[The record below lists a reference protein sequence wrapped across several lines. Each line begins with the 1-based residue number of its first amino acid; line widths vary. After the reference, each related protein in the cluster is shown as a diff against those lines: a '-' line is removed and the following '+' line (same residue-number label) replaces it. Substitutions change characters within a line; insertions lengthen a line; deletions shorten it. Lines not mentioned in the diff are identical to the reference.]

1 MKGKV
6 CEIDIDEALEI
17 LWTLEEQGESDKER
31 FKEKFNKE
39 FMSASEDN
47 HKKRFRHGYR
57 EKVSEEILN
66 ELKGRKL
73 VSEVNEEIKL
83 TEKGRDLARDIVRRH
98 RLAERLFVDML
109 DMGKEEIEKPACE
122 FEHLLSEDVTDRI
135 CTLLGHPRE
144 CPHGLPIPEGKCC
157 TIDKDTIEPA
167 IIPLPK
173 VNTGRKVEVAYIHTK
188 SHSRI
193 HKLLSYDIGPG
204 STIEVHQKDPVFI
217 IRSGETD
224 IALEEEIIKDI
235 YVKPLD

>member
-1 MKGKV
+1 MNGNV

-17 LWTLEEQGESDKER
+17 LWTLEEQGETDKER
-31 FKEKFNKE
+31 FKERFSEE
-39 FMSASEDN
+39 FGSAPDDD

-57 EKVSEEILN
+57 GKVSEEVLD
-66 ELKGRKL
+66 ELIERDLAK
-73 VSEVNEEIKL
+73 EVNGNVKL
-83 TEKGRDLARDIVRRH
+83 TDKGHDLARDIVRRH

-144 CPHGLPIPEGKCC
+144 CPHGLPIPKGKCC
-157 TIDKDTIEPA
+157 SVGKETIEPA
-167 IIPLPK
+167 IIPLTK
-173 VNTGRKVEVAYIHTK
+173 VEVGKDVEVAYIHTS

-204 STIEVHQKDPVFI
+204 STIEVHQKDPVFV
-217 IRSGETD
+217 IRSGETN

-235 YVKPLD
+235 YVKPLS